1 MTEVPEDM
9 PPLAEEQTEGNEE
22 WQPVTPLERPSS
34 PKDGRTGEDYSTS
47 IPHTKVDAVHEH
59 TSPRLQALS
68 LEQIQGTSTLHK
80 DFKESRIKT
89 WDNQSLKK
97 KE

>member
-22 WQPVTPLERPSS
+22 RQPVTPLERPSS
-34 PKDGRTGEDYSTS
+34 PEDGRTGEDYS

-68 LEQIQGTSTLHK
+68 LEQIQGTSTLRK

-89 WDNQSLKK
+89 WDKQSLKK